1 MPSSVAKHSAT
12 VKHGSAPSGK
22 WFHQNYT
29 ADSCP
34 CSLGGCAEC
43 TQLGC
48 TCAARYMCTFCGALL
63 FAREAQAVRMGRFGT
78 IWAGGPLCCCNGAVQ
93 LAPIERDD
101 AMEALDGD
109 DDEEEADE
117 EVERVMTEL
126 NAENFSKSA
135 AAPTRQPAVAA
146 AAAEEEEEEDM
157 SAMRDRLAQLKG

>member
-1 MPSSVAKHSAT
+1 MARRPLPALLNLHASAVSVTPAAYLTPLAVLGFRPHAAQQKVTGHMKKSTEVMKMMGKLIKVGEVSAT
-12 VKHGSAPSGK
+12 
-22 WFHQNYT
+22 
-29 ADSCP
+29 
-34 CSLGGCAEC
+34 
-43 TQLGC
+43 
-48 TCAARYMCTFCGALL
+48 M
-63 FAREAQAVRMGRFGT
+63 QAMQQEMLK
-78 IWAGGPLCCCNGAVQ
+78 AGV
-93 LAPIERDD
+93 IEEMVDD

-146 AAAEEEEEEDM
+146 SAAEEEEEEDM